1 MTRPVC
7 TRFSLAVVVTFAIA
21 TLGFAQN
28 LGQSVTGTFIAEDV
42 QTHQGK
48 LSLDP
53 GSTTILRFYDEI
65 SFAFSRRSDILKAVP
80 KGNDLVLYA
89 MTEKAETDLSVLVD
103 GKWHFF
109 LVRIAKGAGLKFYEV
124 KPRGEPVQNPDSSRA
139 DTGKTTVLNPS
150 SSVTMNSASS
160 LVSPTWLKFEVRA
173 IQSSGRELRLTYT
186 LENTGEHRVVVSE
199 KQLRILRDGKPL
211 EFTLENNGKL
221 ILDPGG
227 LFSGLIRVKASPGPI
242 TLQWGLREFG
252 SQNALIV
259 QAELK

>member
-7 TRFSLAVVVTFAIA
+7 TRFALAVVVTFAIA

-28 LGQSVTGTFIAEDV
+28 LGQSVTGTFAAEDV

-53 GSTTILRFYDEI
+53 GSTTILRFYDEVT
-65 SFAFSRRSDILKAVP
+65 FAFSRRSDILKAVP

-124 KPRGEPVQNPDSSRA
+124 ELEITRFN
-139 DTGKTTVLNPS
+139 
-150 SSVTMNSASS
+150 
-160 LVSPTWLKFEVRA
+160 
-173 IQSSGRELRLTYT
+173 GRQRRTRT
-186 LENTGEHRVVVSE
+186 ACRF
-199 KQLRILRDGKPL
+199 R
-211 EFTLENNGKL
+211 
-221 ILDPGG
+221 PG
-227 LFSGLIRVKASPGPI
+227 V
-242 TLQWGLREFG
+242 
-252 SQNALIV
+252 
-259 QAELK
+259 